1 MAFVPKPRSRLTGAG
16 LLAIL
21 APLLLSTLTLMPT
34 GHAQGQAAACAAP
47 VARLV
52 SLQGTISTRRAGAQ
66 LRPAGLNESYCP
78 GDVLEVGPDSRAALQ
93 LPDQTVVSLS
103 QGTTVSFAAPQDD
116 KRTWLDVLK
125 GALHIIARDP
135 RALRV
140 ITPFA
145 NAGIEGTEFLVQVG
159 GDSASVLVFEG
170 RVKVENATGAATAA
184 SGERVVARAGA
195 APVLEQVV
203 RPRDQVLWTLYYP
216 PTGPGA
222 DPAVTRAEQ
231 QLAVGRVEEAEAE
244 LAGALRESPGSAEV
258 LARQSVIASVRSD
271 RATAATLADQA
282 VAAAPALA
290 AARLAQSYAR
300 QSAGNLDGAIAT
312 LEAADPAN
320 ALVRARLA
328 ELYLASGD
336 VTRSE
341 AAANAAI
348 AADPQLGLARGVLG
362 FARLARIDLPGARAA
377 FDEAIRLEPWAPL
390 PRLGLGLAKIRE
402 GDLAAGRAE
411 IETAVILDPNNA
423 LVRSYMGKAYYE
435 EKRDDLAA
443 SQLAIAK
450 ELDPN
455 DPTPW
460 FYDAIRKQSVN
471 RPVEALAD
479 LEMSVAR
486 NDNRAVFRS
495 RLALDQDLAAR
506 SAGQGR
512 IYRDL
517 GFDELAL
524 RDGWAAIATAPAE
537 FAGHR
542 LLADSYASLPRHEIA
557 RVNELLQSQ
566 LLQPLSMTPVQPQLA
581 EANLFIL
588 DSAGPSAVSFNEFNP
603 LFSRDGLSFQA
614 SGVVGGNETWGDDL
628 VVSGIHEQW
637 AFSLGQFHFEPDG
650 FRDNNDLDQDVFN
663 GLVQYQASPETS
675 VLAEVRVGERDQGDL
690 QLLFDAT
697 NYSADL
703 RQTEDPLSL
712 KLGIRHALSSRST
725 ILGLATYQGGE
736 FGTTLGTF
744 FSSDTD
750 LDGWSMELQHIYQAT
765 WWNLIT
771 GVRYGR
777 QAIEE
782 AQSFEFEIPD
792 PPFVV
797 SGTEVSTRRPDELSA
812 YSYAQIDVTGDLV
825 VTLGASF
832 DTFDDGSIEGD
843 ELNPKAGLIWQISPA
858 TVFRASAFRTLRF
871 PEYSRQDIQPSLE
884 PAAVAG
890 FNQFFAS
897 TTGEEAWRMGAGL
910 DHRFSDRLRTG
921 IEVSRRDL
929 EIPNLQA
936 APPPG
941 HRVLSRHRR
950 CRRGLGSCLRL
961 LHADR
966 PRCPERGVRV
976 LEAGD
981 SRGRVLCAERL
992 SHRGDQPG
1000 SPVGPVHSPVGLQCR
1015 PDRDLGSPARTVSQ
1029 PDGIRHTDH
1038 G

>member
-1 MAFVPKPRSRLTGAG
+1 ML
-16 LLAIL
+16 
-21 APLLLSTLTLMPT
+21 
-34 GHAQGQAAACAAP
+34 
-47 VARLV
+47 
-52 SLQGTISTRRAGAQ
+52 
-66 LRPAGLNESYCP
+66 
-78 GDVLEVGPDSRAALQ
+78 
-93 LPDQTVVSLS
+93 
-103 QGTTVSFAAPQDD
+103 
-116 KRTWLDVLK
+116 
-125 GALHIIARDP
+125 
-135 RALRV
+135 
-140 ITPFA
+140 
-145 NAGIEGTEFLVQVG
+145 
-159 GDSASVLVFEG
+159 
-170 RVKVENATGAATAA
+170 
-184 SGERVVARAGA
+184 
-195 APVLEQVV
+195 
-203 RPRDQVLWTLYYP
+203 
-216 PTGPGA
+216 
-222 DPAVTRAEQ
+222 
-231 QLAVGRVEEAEAE
+231 
-244 LAGALRESPGSAEV
+244 
-258 LARQSVIASVRSD
+258 
-271 RATAATLADQA
+271 
-282 VAAAPALA
+282 
-290 AARLAQSYAR
+290 
-300 QSAGNLDGAIAT
+300 
-312 LEAADPAN
+312 
-320 ALVRARLA
+320 
-328 ELYLASGD
+328 
-336 VTRSE
+336 
-341 AAANAAI
+341 
-348 AADPQLGLARGVLG
+348 
-362 FARLARIDLPGARAA
+362 
-377 FDEAIRLEPWAPL
+377 
-390 PRLGLGLAKIRE
+390 
-402 GDLAAGRAE
+402 
-411 IETAVILDPNNA
+411 
-423 LVRSYMGKAYYE
+423 
-435 EKRDDLAA
+435 
-443 SQLAIAK
+443 
-450 ELDPN
+450 
-455 DPTPW
+455 
-460 FYDAIRKQSVN
+460 
-471 RPVEALAD
+471 
-479 LEMSVAR
+479 
-486 NDNRAVFRS
+486 FRS
-495 RLALDQDLAAR
+495 
-506 SAGQGR
+506 
-512 IYRDL
+512 
-517 GFDELAL
+517 
-524 RDGWAAIATAPAE
+524 
-537 FAGHR
+537 
-542 LLADSYASLPRHEIA
+542 
-557 RVNELLQSQ
+557 
-566 LLQPLSMTPVQPQLA
+566 
-581 EANLFIL
+581 
-588 DSAGPSAVSFNEFNP
+588 
-603 LFSRDGLSFQA
+603 
-614 SGVVGGNETWGDDL
+614 DDL

-637 AFSLGQFHFEPDG
+637 AFSLGQFHFETDG